1 MINRWAIL
9 VYRQLR
15 YFIIP
20 VYINV
25 YFFYIYA
32 YLSLTMTIN
41 ICSILSYMRKKSVNM
56 FFFKYIV
63 LFTQTANYSCHS
75 DNTQY
80 LSFTKFIF
88 PDFSKSHFKIEK
100 QEMTEIK
107 HIYIKLHEKVTGQG
121 HSPV

>member
-1 MINRWAIL
+1 MLIGFFFFALFFCVVSIVSGVDTKKKKKHWMINRWAIL

-56 FFFKYIV
+56 FFF
-63 LFTQTANYSCHS
+63 
-75 DNTQY
+75 
-80 LSFTKFIF
+80 
-88 PDFSKSHFKIEK
+88 
-100 QEMTEIK
+100 
-107 HIYIKLHEKVTGQG
+107 
-121 HSPV
+121 